1 MKRILTLAATM
12 LLTILGATA
21 QQTEKFVI
29 HIEEPLSKYLFL
41 YDEWQEGVAEFE
53 KNRNTIT
60 ANYNAYFQRVQYTD
74 KNEIYAYDVQSTSP
88 LLYITI
94 GEDKWVNDGK
104 KHYRVVREEGGLILA
119 EAISLHTVDQAKDAG
134 YGATSSTS
142 AISTNNAMFNMN
154 AGFMDL
160 RQVSTIE
167 LTMERRTNYVIGL
180 NNDFESLSTKNL
192 GKLLPDK
199 KSAIRDFVK
208 KEKIDFTVREDAIRV
223 FEFITQ

>member
-1 MKRILTLAATM
+1 MKRLFTLSAA
-12 LLTILGATA
+12 LLFTILGASA
-21 QQTEKFVI
+21 QEAEKFI
-29 HIEEPLSKYLFL
+29 IRIDDRLSDHIFL

-53 KNRNTIT
+53 QNRNTIT

-74 KNEIYAYDVQSTSP
+74 KNEIYAYDVASTSP
-88 LLYITI
+88 LLYVTI

-134 YGATSSTS
+134 YGATSSTA
-142 AISTNNAMFNMN
+142 AITTNNAMFEMN
-154 AGFMDL
+154 SGFIDL

-167 LTMERRTNYVIGL
+167 LTMERRTTYMIGF
-180 NNDFESLSTKNL
+180 NGDFNSLSAKNL

-199 KSAIRDFVK
+199 KNDIRDYVK
-208 KEKIDFTVREDAIRV
+208 KEKLDLGVREDAIRL
-223 FEFITQ
+223 FEYINQ

>member
-119 EAISLHTVDQAKDAG
+119 EAISLHTVDP
-134 YGATSSTS
+134 
-142 AISTNNAMFNMN
+142 
-154 AGFMDL
+154 
-160 RQVSTIE
+160 
-167 LTMERRTNYVIGL
+167 RRP
-180 NNDFESLSTKNL
+180 F
-192 GKLLPDK
+192 
-199 KSAIRDFVK
+199 R
-208 KEKIDFTVREDAIRV
+208 
-223 FEFITQ
+223 